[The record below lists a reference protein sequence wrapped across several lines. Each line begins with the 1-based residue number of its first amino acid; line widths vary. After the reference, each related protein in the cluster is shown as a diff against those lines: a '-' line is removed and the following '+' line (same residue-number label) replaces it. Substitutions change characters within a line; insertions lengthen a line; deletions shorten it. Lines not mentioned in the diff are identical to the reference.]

1 MRKLYYSAAVKLEN
15 EITCIIGMS
24 VLTNKKEIDKE
35 TMKSLY
41 KFMVSRYFGWSS
53 KITAFGQ
60 ISRREFN
67 NKTNLTI
74 RTEL

>member
-24 VLTNKKEIDKE
+24 VLTNREINKE

-41 KFMVSRYFGWSS
+41 KFMVSRYFGWSC
-53 KITAFGQ
+53 KVEAFGQ

-74 RTEL
+74 RTEF